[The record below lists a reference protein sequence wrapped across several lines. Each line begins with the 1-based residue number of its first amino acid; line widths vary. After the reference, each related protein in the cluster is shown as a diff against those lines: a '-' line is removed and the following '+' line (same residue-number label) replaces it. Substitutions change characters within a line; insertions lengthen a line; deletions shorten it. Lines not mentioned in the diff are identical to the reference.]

1 MKYELND
8 TLWIMR
14 SNRPC
19 DVRVIGRQATEI
31 MGQLPT
37 YSYQCQYEDG
47 LIRWE
52 WEHDLF
58 PSEAALKEAL

>member
-1 MKYELND
+1 
-8 TLWIMR
+8 
-14 SNRPC
+14 
-19 DVRVIGRQATEI
+19 VRVIGRQATEI